1 MPNFIFCS
9 ILCLYRIVIRTV
21 NHSVHPFLSPLSDS
35 MLHLVVLRKPFKLRS
50 PLTTIVT
57 PVYIFLV
64 LNCFIG
70 EHKIT
75 YSLHSFNLISGDP
88 CTIST
93 QLELNEAI
101 RLYELNKDS
110 ELTIH
115 GEYNPE
121 PIASTA
127 LLICSHFSHIF
138 FCIIEKIKMGWVG

>member
-1 MPNFIFCS
+1 M
-9 ILCLYRIVIRTV
+9 
-21 NHSVHPFLSPLSDS
+21 HPFLSPLSDS
-35 MLHLVVLRKPFKLRS
+35 LLHFVVLKKPFKLRS

-70 EHKIT
+70 EHQIT
-75 YSLHSFNLISGDP
+75 YSLRPFKLISGDP

-115 GEYNPE
+115 GEYNPK

-127 LLICSHFSHIF
+127 
-138 FCIIEKIKMGWVG
+138 